1 MKKKCD
7 CIVVNK
13 ICFLTIVFISFV
25 AIFIYNYLTPVM
37 SDDLL
42 FDSSQYKNIADIFIK
57 EYQRYLT
64 WNGRSV
70 LQILMTICCLIPKS
84 VFNFLNSFVFVVF
97 SLLVYWNIKGRKKY
111 DCFLYILIQLCLW
124 NFCVDFSQTILWLSG
139 ACNYLWGMTI
149 ILGFLTV
156 YRYFLEN
163 GANIKN
169 INIATIGLFPLGILA
184 GWGNENTSGGAIL
197 IILLLTCFY
206 FLQNHRI
213 EKWMYS
219 GILGA
224 TIGFFFLL
232 LAPGNKIRGDIL
244 KEEEVYQGI
253 SAYISRGLKIF
264 KAIDQYMLV
273 YIIVLVMVGTYFY
286 YKKYKAEQFIE
297 VVVFAFAALA
307 TAGVLIMTPEP
318 MPRAY
323 FGANVYMMIAA
334 IQMVQLIRQ
343 DDIFCIALKNG
354 GIIAATIALVFVYV
368 EEGANLARIMREVEE
383 REEYILEQV
392 EMGNKEL
399 TLPIL
404 RPQFK
409 TRFSFMYD
417 NDISMEEEWWINK
430 VYCMAYD
437 LDSITAIERE
447 DWTEY

>member
-1 MKKKCD
+1 
-7 CIVVNK
+7 
-13 ICFLTIVFISFV
+13 
-25 AIFIYNYLTPVM
+25 
-37 SDDLL
+37 
-42 FDSSQYKNIADIFIK
+42 
-57 EYQRYLT
+57 
-64 WNGRSV
+64 
-70 LQILMTICCLIPKS
+70 
-84 VFNFLNSFVFVVF
+84 
-97 SLLVYWNIKGRKKY
+97 
-111 DCFLYILIQLCLW
+111 
-124 NFCVDFSQTILWLSG
+124 
-139 ACNYLWGMTI
+139 MTI